1 MNTATIRTLFAAAV
15 VTLAVTPFNALGA
28 ADITPPRIIQTEEVK
43 FPPALEYSALTDGEV
58 ELALRI
64 DSTGK
69 LTDALAIAFTHEAY
83 GRQALDAV
91 RRWRYEPARLNGEP
105 IDIRVNLHIQFAT
118 KMRVVTFTPVDT
130 PASLMR
136 NAGFVEGINLVCPVK
151 DLDRPI
157 KVLHPATPIHPGRTA
172 NLPHGRTVVD
182 FYIDEQGRARVPLIT
197 ESTHPA
203 FSFAVVKALEDW
215 RFAAPKRKGRP
226 AIVRMQQEFVF
237 ENGS

>member
-1 MNTATIRTLFAAAV
+1 MNTATIRTIFAAAV
-15 VTLAVTPFNALGA
+15 VMLAASPFTALGA
-28 ADITPPRIIQTEEVK
+28 GEITQPRIIQTEEVK
-43 FPPALEYSALTDGEV
+43 FPLTLEYSALTDGDV

-69 LTDALAIAFTHEAY
+69 LTDALAIAFTHEAFAK
-83 GRQALDAV
+83 QALDAV

-105 IDIRVNLHIQFAT
+105 IDIRINLRIHFAT
-118 KMRVVTFTPVDT
+118 QMRVVTFTPVDT
-130 PASLMR
+130 PGSLMR
-136 NAGFVEGINLVCPVK
+136 NAGFVEGINMVCAAK
-151 DLDRPI
+151 DLDSPL
-157 KVLHPATPIHPGRTA
+157 KVLHPATPLHPGRTA

-182 FYIDEQGRARVPLIT
+182 FYIDEQGRARVPLVT

-203 FSFAVVKALEDW
+203 FSFAVVKALEEW